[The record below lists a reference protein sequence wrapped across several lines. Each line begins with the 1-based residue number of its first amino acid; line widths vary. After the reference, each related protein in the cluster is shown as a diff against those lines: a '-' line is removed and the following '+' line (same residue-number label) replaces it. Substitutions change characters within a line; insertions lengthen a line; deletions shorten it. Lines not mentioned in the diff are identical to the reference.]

1 MIGVMFVH
9 RVEWGE
15 AAMLTWRL
23 IDDKFQRH
31 IPAKLIMVRAVVL
44 KTGPELLAGDVH
56 DTHLAFIAREIFS
69 VGLRIDERRTV
80 GDGAAIGEALKEL
93 FLRAEIVFVTGGLGP
108 TSDDITRDVMAD
120 LLGLK
125 VQEDAELLASLK
137 ERLKVRGIKWVE
149 SIARQ
154 AQIPD
159 GARILPNENGSA
171 PGLYLKANINP
182 KISSPH
188 IFLLPG
194 PPRELQPM
202 FRTHTMSILRSIVKG
217 PPKFERRFYKIAVMG
232 ESVIEEKIGKKIL
245 AIPGVELGYCA
256 RPGEVDVRM
265 IGERAALDEADKIVR
280 AELDDV
286 IFTADDK
293 MLEEVLVKL
302 LTQKKQTLAI
312 AESCTG
318 GLLANRIT
326 NVPGSSAVLLAGYVC
341 YANEAK
347 IDILGVD
354 PQLIDEHGA
363 VSEEVA
369 RAMAEGARKRARSTY
384 ALSTTGVAGPDGGS
398 EEKPVGT
405 VYVALAD
412 GKETKVRKLFFP
424 SDRETFKQ
432 LVAQFAFEML
442 RRKLKE

>member
-1 MIGVMFVH
+1 M
-9 RVEWGE
+9 
-15 AAMLTWRL
+15 
-23 IDDKFQRH
+23 
-31 IPAKLIMVRAVVL
+31 RAVL
-44 KTGPELLAGDVH
+44 LNTGTELLAGDVH
-56 DTHLAFIAREIFS
+56 DTHLAFIAREVFTL
-69 VGLRIDERRTV
+69 GLRIEERRTV
-80 GDGAAIGEALKEL
+80 GDGTAIGETLKEL
-93 FLRAEIVFVTGGLGP
+93 FQHAEIIFVTGGLGP
-108 TSDDITRDVMAD
+108 TSDDITRDIAAE

-125 VQEDAELLASLK
+125 LTENAELLASLK
-137 ERLKVRGIKWVE
+137 ERLRVRGIKWVS

-154 AQIPD
+154 AQVPE
-159 GARILPNENGSA
+159 GAQILQNENGSA
-171 PGLYLKANINP
+171 SGLYLKANIIPRNP
-182 KISSPH
+182 SPH

-202 FRTHTMSILRSIVKG
+202 FHEHGMSILRSIVKDQ
-217 PPKFERRFYKIAVMG
+217 PKIERRFYKIAVMG

-256 RPGEVDVRM
+256 RPGEVDVRI
-265 IGERAALDEADKIVR
+265 IGESHALEQADKIVR
-280 AELDDV
+280 EELGEV
-286 IFTADDK
+286 IFTAGDET
-293 MLEEVLVKL
+293 LEQVLVEL
-302 LTQKKQTLAI
+302 LTKKKQTLAF

-326 NVPGSSAVLLAGYVC
+326 NVPGSSAALLAGYIC

-354 PQLIDEHGA
+354 SKLVGKHGA

-369 RAMAEGARKRARSTY
+369 RAMAEGARKRAGSTY
-384 ALSTTGVAGPDGGS
+384 ALATTGIAGPSGGT

-412 GKETKVRKLFFP
+412 ENETKVRKLFFP

-432 LVAQFAFEML
+432 LVAQVAFEML
-442 RRKLKE
+442 RRKLL